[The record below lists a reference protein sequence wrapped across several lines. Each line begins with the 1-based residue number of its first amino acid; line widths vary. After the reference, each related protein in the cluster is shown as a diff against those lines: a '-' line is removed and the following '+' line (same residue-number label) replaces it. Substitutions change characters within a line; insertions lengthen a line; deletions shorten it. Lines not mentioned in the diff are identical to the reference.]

1 MFQHDTWLYRD
12 GEARLFKAGEAYP
25 GEGWADTPDPARAK
39 PQLDHD
45 GNGTPGG
52 STPKRKRK

>member
-1 MFQHDTWLYRD
+1 MFQHDTWLYRN
-12 GEARLFKAGEAYP
+12 GEARLFKAGEPFP
-25 GEGWADTPDPARAK
+25 GEGWADTPDKAKAK

-52 STPKRKRK
+52 RKRKAR